1 MKQQKITSNFLVPR
15 FFTVPLLMVVC
26 AGSALSLRMYD
37 SGGRQMGWVESKRY
51 YDSSGRQM
59 GLVDGE
65 RIYDGSGRQVGRAD
79 SLRRM
84 QIIIYFFYV
93 VEKLFQADRSILWIP
108 E

>member
-15 FFTVPLLMVVC
+15 FFTVPLLMLVC
-26 AGSALSLRMYD
+26 AGSALSQRMYD
-37 SGGRQMGWVESKRY
+37 SSGRQMGRVDSERY
-51 YDSSGRQM
+51 YDSSGRRM

-65 RIYDGSGRQVGRAD
+65 RIYDGSGHQVGRAD
-79 SLRRM
+79 GFRRI